1 MYEETT
7 ASSDPPT
14 MGGGRYPAW
23 RLLILLIAM
32 NTIAYLDRSILSL
45 AIPQLKG
52 DLGLSN
58 TQISFLLG
66 FGFVIFFV
74 LLGYPFGWLVDRMS
88 RRVLVFIGVTIWSL
102 SASAGGL
109 ANGFWQLLAS
119 RVGVGAG
126 ESVLNPS
133 AYSLIADVVPRR
145 RLALALTVYGGS
157 AGLGA
162 ALSVAGG
169 GLLLGYAVLH
179 GNFLLPGVGA
189 VKPWQFV
196 LLLTGVPGLVVAP
209 MIFLV
214 SEPPRRDRLRESTGA
229 PPIGD
234 VWRFLWSRRRLMSAI
249 FAGFSILQ
257 ILSYSFSL
265 WEPTYLVQR
274 FGWKIS
280 AVGLAMTMGMILSF
294 AGSFAAGW
302 IVDALV
308 ARGIIDAPLRW
319 SGAVALLCALLLSM
333 AFMLPNAW
341 ACIVLVSIAQIPLS
355 LIGILSTALQQVT
368 PNEYRG
374 RTSALFLLFGNV
386 IGFGFGPLLPA
397 YLTDHVFA
405 SETMLGQSI
414 ALVALVSGV
423 GAALLLWSGCRP
435 MRAGVADSQRWMSTP
450 LTHPVAGISHI

>member
-1 MYEETT
+1 MFADKP
-7 ASSDPPT
+7 ASRDARESRDDQARPA
-14 MGGGRYPAW
+14 YPAW
-23 RLLILLIAM
+23 RLLALLIAM

-45 AIPQLKG
+45 AVPQLKG

-58 TQISFLLG
+58 TEISFLLG

-74 LLGYPFGWLVDRMS
+74 LLGYPFGWLVDRVS

-102 SASAGGL
+102 GASAGGL
-109 ANGFWQLLAS
+109 AHGFWQLLVS
-119 RVGVGAG
+119 RIGVGAG

-145 RLALALTVYGGS
+145 RLALALTVYGGA

-169 GLLLGYAVLH
+169 GLLLGYAIGH
-179 GNFLLPGVGA
+179 GDFLLPVIGTVQ
-189 VKPWQFV
+189 PWQFV
-196 LLLTGVPGLVVAP
+196 LLLAGVPGLLVAP

-214 SEPPRRDRLRESTGA
+214 PEPLRRDRLRESREA
-229 PPIGD
+229 SQIGD
-234 VWRFLWSRRRLMSAI
+234 VWHFLWSRRRLMFAI

-280 AVGLAMTMGMILSF
+280 AVGLAMTTGMILSF

-308 ARGIIDAPLRW
+308 ARGMFDAPLRW
-319 SGAVALLCALLLSM
+319 SGAVALLCALLISL
-333 AFMLPNAW
+333 AFVVPNAW

-374 RTSALFLLFGNV
+374 QTSALFLLFGNL
-386 IGFGFGPLLPA
+386 IGFGLGPLLPA
-397 YLTDHVFA
+397 FLTDHVFGRE
-405 SETMLGQSI
+405 SMLGQSI

-423 GAALLLWSGCRP
+423 GAALLLWCGCRP
-435 MRAGVADSQRWMSTP
+435 MRAGVADAKQWTSNALAQPSP
-450 LTHPVAGISHI
+450 